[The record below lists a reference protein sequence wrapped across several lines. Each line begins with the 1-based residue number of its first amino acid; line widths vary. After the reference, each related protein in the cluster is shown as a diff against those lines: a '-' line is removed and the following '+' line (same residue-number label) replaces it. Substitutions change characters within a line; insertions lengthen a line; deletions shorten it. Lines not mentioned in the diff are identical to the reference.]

1 MNPAPSTT
9 ESELILVASD
19 ALIRGGYR
27 RIESRFP
34 EWDTPTSRLFENEF
48 SVVAVAVFGTC
59 ADLLDTWPSLQ
70 GSLVELMTRNV
81 SQTESKS
88 WDGYLVLLTP
98 AVAPSELVHIEE
110 VRYDTS
116 RVRKLV
122 ATGDDLR
129 AVGGAERILSPLLP
143 LGADR
148 VSDGPASVLDML
160 PGLLARA
167 QVDTELTKVVVNSFL
182 EQAPMMERLHE
193 LRTKNEARRT

>member
-59 ADLLDTWPSLQ
+59 SDLLDTWPSLQ

-98 AVAPSELVHIEE
+98 AVVPSELVHIEE

-129 AVGGAERILSPLLP
+129 AVGGAERVLSPLLP

-148 VSDGPASVLDML
+148 VSDGQESVLDML

-182 EQAPMMERLHE
+182 EQAPMMDRLHE
-193 LRTKNEARRT
+193 LRTKYEARRT